1 MRDGAATARR
11 QMCIQWTLLVGKMSA
26 SRRRA
31 IGYRFGKG
39 FRLPFAVQ
47 SKGSLKTNECGIIM
61 NAGENIGSLKCL
73 PRASYGLLASRALA
87 KDGGWGGVDWGREW
101 VLRYLAWIN
110 VSGCLWVCSIRQPE
124 MFL

>member
-1 MRDGAATARR
+1 MFFVLGDGFQAAFVCTLRQPENEIHDGAATARR

-47 SKGSLKTNECGIIM
+47 SKGSLKTNECDIIM
-61 NAGENIGSLKCL
+61 NAGANIDSLKCL
-73 PRASYGLLASRALA
+73 PALPTA
-87 KDGGWGGVDWGREW
+87 CWQAVRWQKR
-101 VLRYLAWIN
+101 
-110 VSGCLWVCSIRQPE
+110 
-124 MFL
+124 

>member
-61 NAGENIGSLKCL
+61 NAGENIGSLKWL
-73 PRASYGLLASRALA
+73 PRVLTACWQAVRWQKLRFNARLVFWRRAVA
-87 KDGGWGGVDWGREW
+87 
-101 VLRYLAWIN
+101 APFM
-110 VSGCLWVCSIRQPE
+110 RQPE
-124 MFL
+124 NYHYPFLR